1 MIHGYA
7 LANSGFGI
15 KCISS
20 RAYVNPTFLLIKYY
34 SIPKVSDLRAICDNL
49 LCQTFGPNSSC
60 NTTHTGTSIASL
72 KASCMH

>member
-20 RAYVNPTFLLIKYY
+20 RGYINPPFLLIKYY
-34 SIPKVSDLRAICDNL
+34 SIPKVHDLHAICDNL
-49 LCQTFGPNSSC
+49 LCQIFGPNSSC
-60 NTTHTGTSIASL
+60 NTTYTGISIASW
-72 KASCMH
+72 KALCMP